1 MRPIRTL
8 TVRPALPADL
18 TRLEELAHNL
28 WWCWNQD
35 AVELFERIDRDLW
48 TRSGRNPV
56 RLLGAADQAR
66 LQELAADDGF
76 KAHLERVLARF
87 DQYMRAERTWWSH
100 RPGQRLA
107 GVGYFSF
114 EFGIHECLPLYSG
127 GMGLLAGDHMRSASD
142 LGLPFFGISLLYQE
156 GYFRQY
162 LNADGWQ
169 LERYYENDFHTM
181 PLRLERGQDG
191 RPLRIAVE
199 YPGRTCQA
207 QVWRI
212 QVGRAPL
219 FLLDANL
226 PENDPVDRPVTRR
239 LYQGDVDMRIR
250 QEVLLGIGGVRTL
263 AALGIEPTICHM
275 NEGHAA
281 FLAVE
286 RVRRLMVAR
295 GLSFHEARELAAAG
309 HVFTTHTP
317 VPAGI
322 DIFTPD
328 LIDRY
333 FAPTYGE
340 LGISREEFLGLGRQ
354 NPFDANETFSMAVL
368 AIRMADKV
376 NGVSQLHGDVSRRM
390 FRAVWPEV
398 PEDEV
403 PIGAITNGV
412 HAPFWTAGS
421 EVAPVFDRYLG
432 PGWREQPEDPEVW
445 QEAYQIPSEELWRAH
460 ERNRERLV
468 AFVRDRLRRQ
478 GIDRG
483 AAPSEVAHAGD
494 LLDPSALTIG
504 FARRFAT
511 YKRALLMF
519 KDADRLAQ
527 IMGDR
532 TRRVQFVIA
541 GKAHPQDLQGRE
553 VIRDLIHR
561 ARREEFASRIVFV
574 ENYDIEVAR
583 QMVQG
588 VDLWLTNPR
597 RPLEASGTSGMK
609 VALNG
614 GLNVSVLDGWWVEA
628 YRPELGWAIGRGEE
642 YEDLE
647 YQDQIESRALYDLL
661 EKEIV
666 PLFYDRGPDDL
677 PRGWIGRM
685 KASIANIGPF
695 FNTDRMVQE
704 YATTA
709 YLPCAE
715 RVAHLSADG
724 AGPAR
729 DLAAWKRRMWA
740 SWGDV
745 RVVAVDTPPAE
756 ELSVGA
762 EVPVTATVQLGPLTP
777 RDVQVEL
784 YAGAVDGAG
793 EIVPDTRVV
802 LSPGGPASDGALRFS
817 GTLRLEAS
825 GKRGYTVRVLPRHD
839 ALAARME
846 PGLIRWAVPGGW
858 G

>member
-1 MRPIRTL
+1 MRPIKTL
-8 TVRPALPADL
+8 TVRPALPAEL

-35 AVELFERIDRDLW
+35 AIDLFERIDRDLW
-48 TRSGRNPV
+48 ARTGHNPV
-56 RLLGAADQAR
+56 RVLGAADHDR
-66 LQELAADDGF
+66 LAELGADDGF
-76 KAHLERVLARF
+76 KAHLERVLDRL
-87 DQYMRAERTWWSH
+87 DGYMRAERTWWSH
-100 RPGQRLA
+100 QEKEAPG

-127 GMGLLAGDHMRSASD
+127 GMGLLAGDHIRSASD
-142 LGLPFFGISLLYQE
+142 LGVPLSGVSLLYQE

-181 PLRLERGQDG
+181 PLRLERGRDDK
-191 RPLRIAVE
+191 PLKIAVE
-199 YPGRTCQA
+199 YPGRSCQA
-207 QVWRI
+207 QIWRL

-226 PENDPVDRPVTRR
+226 PENDPADRQVTRR
-239 LYQGDVDMRIR
+239 LYQGDDDMRIR
-250 QEVLLGIGGVRTL
+250 QEILLGVGGVRAL
-263 AALGIEPTICHM
+263 AAVGAEPTVCHM

-281 FLAVE
+281 FLGVE
-286 RVRRLMVAR
+286 RTRRLMKAR
-295 GLSFHEARELAAAG
+295 NLSFHEARELAAAG

-317 VPAGI
+317 VAAGI

-333 FAPTYGE
+333 FGPQYGE
-340 LGISREEFLGLGRQ
+340 LGISRDEFLGLGRQ
-354 NPFDANETFSMAVL
+354 NPFDPNERFSMAVL

-376 NGVSQLHGDVSRRM
+376 NGVSRLHGEVSRRM
-390 FRAVWPEV
+390 WRAVWPEV
-398 PEDEV
+398 PEAEV
-403 PIGAITNGV
+403 PIGSVTNGV
-412 HAPFWTAGS
+412 HAAFWTAGS
-421 EVAPVFDRYLG
+421 EVAPVYDRYLG
-432 PGWREQPEDPEVW
+432 PGWREQPEDADVW

-460 ERNRERLV
+460 ERNRERLI

-478 GIDRG
+478 ALDRG
-483 AAPSEVAHAGD
+483 AAPSEVAQAGD

-519 KDADRLAQ
+519 KDADRLAR

-532 TRRVQFVIA
+532 SRRVQFVVA

-553 VIRDLIHR
+553 VIRELIHR
-561 ARREEFASRIVFV
+561 ARRDEFSSRIIFV
-574 ENYDIEVAR
+574 ENYDVEVAR
-583 QMVQG
+583 QLVQG

-642 YEDLE
+642 YQDLE

-695 FNTDRMVQE
+695 FNTHRMVQE

-709 YLPCAE
+709 YLPGAQ
-715 RVAHLSADG
+715 RFARLGADG
-724 AGPAR
+724 ARPAR
-729 DLAAWKRRMWA
+729 DLAAWKQRMWA

-745 RVVAVDTPPAE
+745 RVVAVDTPPTE
-756 ELSVGA
+756 EVSVGA
-762 EVPVTATVQLGPLTP
+762 EVPVTAVVHLGSLTP
-777 RDVQVEL
+777 RDVRVEL
-784 YAGAVDGAG
+784 YAGRIDAAG
-793 EIVPDTRVV
+793 EILPDTRVT
-802 LSPGGPASDGALRFS
+802 LAPDGASRDGVVRFS

-825 GKRGYTVRVLPRHD
+825 GKRGYTVRVLPQHE
-839 ALAARME
+839 ALPPRME
-846 PGLIRWAVPGGW
+846 PGLIRWAVS
-858 G
+858 